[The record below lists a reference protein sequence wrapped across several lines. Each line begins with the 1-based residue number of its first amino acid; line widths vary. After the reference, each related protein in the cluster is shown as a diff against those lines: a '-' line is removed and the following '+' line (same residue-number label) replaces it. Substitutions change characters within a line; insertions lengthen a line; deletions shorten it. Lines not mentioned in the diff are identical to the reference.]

1 MTRALFPPEFFV
13 ELARQGARQK
23 MGMMGERPEARRGDQ
38 VPGFE
43 RRRWQTGDRRRQVD
57 WRATARLGHPVVR
70 SLERERGGHLCLV
83 LDRSASMAPQ
93 NQNRD
98 VAQRRLCLA
107 LAWLAL
113 EQGARISIFAG
124 TDHAAQFSGWARRA
138 AVIPFLEN
146 LSAPAGTDVVHAL
159 KSRPEAGSAL
169 HVLSDPWCSADTLQA
184 WSLLTP
190 GFQQCQ
196 WTSLVLPEEN
206 APPKQ
211 SLGLQPAEGGPPI
224 QVNLNQDYGQFQN
237 SWEAFRQSQRE
248 GLAAAG
254 FHSLELLCQKAEIDA
269 VGILRRAAR
278 HGVL

>member
-1 MTRALFPPEFFV
+1 MSAALFPPEFFV

-43 RRRWQTGDRRRQVD
+43 RRRWQTGDRRRHVD
-57 WRATARLGHPVVR
+57 WRATARLGYPVVR

-93 NQNRD
+93 NPNRD
-98 VAQRRLCLA
+98 VAQRRLGLA

-124 TDHAAQFSGWARRA
+124 DAQVAQFSGWSRRA

-146 LSAPAGTDVVHAL
+146 LSAPAGTDVVHSL
-159 KSRPEAGSAL
+159 KYRPEAGSAL
-169 HVLSDPWCSADTLQA
+169 HVISDPWCSAETLQT

-190 GFQQCQ
+190 GFQQCL

-211 SLGLQPAEGGPPI
+211 SLALQPAEGGPSM
-224 QVNLNQDYGQFQN
+224 QVNLTEDYAHFQN
-237 SWEAFRQSQRE
+237 SWEVFRRAQRE
-248 GLAAAG
+248 GLTAAG
-254 FHSLELLCQKAEIDA
+254 FHPVEVLCKTAELDA
-269 VGILRRAAR
+269 AGILRRAAR
-278 HGVL
+278 HGAL